1 MSHDWKSKFPLENI
15 RDQQRTA
22 IDFVLEAFDTKKY
35 AILEAPTG
43 SGKSIIGITV
53 GRYLQDHYS
62 FTDANYDK
70 GSYVLTTQKMLQE
83 QYTKDF
89 SPPKGELVS
98 LKSASNFDC
107 GFHKDRTCADSR
119 KALNLMGQLAFKT
132 KWFKECMNNCPY
144 LQCKKDFMEGY
155 EGVTNYSYFLTAT
168 SGKNSKF
175 KKRNLL
181 ICDESHT
188 VADEVCKFISVDFTK
203 NFAENYLK
211 LKVPKFKT
219 DTQIFEWIS
228 TEYKKSLQLYHAELQ
243 EALFNSLELS
253 EEIDAKVSKRFDTV
267 DKHLSKLHSLIT
279 NYNNERWLVTN
290 ADGKMS
296 FKPLDASLY
305 TDKTLFRFGEKC
317 LLMSAT
323 ILDKEIYCNELGL
336 NQDDVSFLS
345 LESTFPKENRKILYY
360 PLGKMSANSLATTM
374 PKMSSGVDEIMDSH
388 KEEKGIIH
396 CANFSV
402 GKAIYE
408 ASKCKDRLLLQN
420 EANKEQILKK
430 HFSKESTNTVLI
442 SPSMCEGIDLK
453 DDLSRFQ
460 IIVKLPFPY
469 LGDKYV
475 KAKFERQPKWYQ
487 YVTLRSFVQST
498 GRSVRHEKDWAT
510 TYVLDECFS
519 YFYKMNK
526 SYFPKY
532 ISECLENV

>member
-1 MSHDWKSKFPLENI
+1 MPHDWKSKFPLPQV
-15 RDQQRTA
+15 RDQQKTA
-22 IDFVLEAFDTKKY
+22 IDFILDAFDTKKY
-35 AILEAPTG
+35 VVLEAPTG
-43 SGKSIIGITV
+43 SGKSMIGITI

-62 FTDANYDK
+62 IADSNYDK
-70 GSYVLTTQKMLQE
+70 GSYVLTTQKVLQE
-83 QYTKDF
+83 QYSKDF

-144 LQCKKDFMEGY
+144 LQCKKDFIAGY

-168 SGKNSKF
+168 SGKNSKLR
-175 KKRNLL
+175 KRHLL

-188 VADEVCKFISVDFTK
+188 IADEVCKFISVDFTK

-219 DTQIFEWIS
+219 DAQIFDWIS

-253 EEIDAKVSKRFDTV
+253 EEIDAKVSKRFDTI
-267 DKHLSKLHSLIT
+267 DKHLGKLRSLCE
-279 NYNNERWLVTN
+279 NYNPERWLVTN
-290 ADGKMS
+290 ADGKIS
-296 FKPLDASLY
+296 FKPLDAALY
-305 TDKTLFRFGEKC
+305 TEKTLFRFGEKC

-336 NQDDVSFLS
+336 NKEDVAFLS
-345 LESTFPKENRKILYY
+345 LESTFPKANRKILYY
-360 PLGKMSANSLATTM
+360 PLGKMSANAQEATM
-374 PKMSSGVDEIMDSH
+374 PKMTNGIDEILDAH
-388 KEEKGIIH
+388 KDDRGIIH
-396 CANFSV
+396 TANFDV
-402 GKAIYE
+402 AKKIYE
-408 ASKCKDRLLLQN
+408 ASKNKDRLLLQN
-420 EANKEQILKK
+420 EMNKEQILKK
-430 HFSKESTNTVLI
+430 HFHPDSKNTVLI

-453 DDLSRFQ
+453 DELSRFQ
-460 IIVKLPFPY
+460 IIAKLPFPY

-487 YVTLRSFVQST
+487 YVTLRALVQST
-498 GRSVRHEKDWAT
+498 GRSVRHENDWAT
-510 TYVLDECFS
+510 TYILDECFG
-519 YFYKMNK
+519 YFHKMNK
-526 SYFPKY
+526 NYFPKY